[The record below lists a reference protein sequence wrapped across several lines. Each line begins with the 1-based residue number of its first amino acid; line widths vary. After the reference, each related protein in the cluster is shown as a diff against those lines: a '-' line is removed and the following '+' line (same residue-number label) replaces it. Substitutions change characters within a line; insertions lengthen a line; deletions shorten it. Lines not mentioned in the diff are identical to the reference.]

1 MRRTRTLRGIVR
13 ANEELRRL
21 IVDDGQFTRAYRVTR
36 FEIIS
41 ADPSI
46 SSGDC
51 FGTLALDQDG
61 ARIWNLGDNR
71 QIGWAGQT
79 MRDSLGPANN
89 FSLLDPDHVIVR
101 DLWVYGRGTSATP
114 GYQYF
119 VELEM
124 IEITEDQAVL
134 ALIKERSQDDL

>member
-13 ANEELRRL
+13 TNQGVRRL

-36 FEIIS
+36 FEVIS

-51 FGTLALDQDG
+51 YGTLALDEDG

-71 QIGWAGQT
+71 QIGWAGQNMT
-79 MRDSLGPANN
+79 ASSGPDRN
-89 FSLLDPDHVIVR
+89 FSLLDPDHIVVR
-101 DLWVYGRGTSATP
+101 DLWVFGSGTGATA

-124 IEITEDQAVL
+124 IDITEDQAVL